1 MGNMG
6 IMYLQLEKT
15 SYLVLVSVLHL
26 DTVVVPR
33 YLGGGVGHNGTVEHQ
48 SVPIVFL
55 SDSWLLRE
63 CWSCSVNLRLGWGIN
78 S

>member
-1 MGNMG
+1 M
-6 IMYLQLEKT
+6 KT
-15 SYLVLVSVLHL
+15 SYLVLLSVLHL

-33 YLGGGVGHNGTVEHQ
+33 YLGKGVGHDGAVEDQ
-48 SVPIVFL
+48 GVPIVFL
-55 SDSWLLRE
+55 PDSWLLGE